1 MDTAVHYNRDF
12 IQIRACDNGGDTRL
26 PTLGKRCG
34 PVVVDMSM
42 TVHIRRIAPDDGA
55 RLRGVRLAALRD
67 APESFWQTVAAE
79 SARPPEDWTAR
90 ALRNSAGDA
99 HATFLL
105 ETGGDPIGMVEVH
118 QPSLAPEFRELAGMW
133 VGPAVRGTGAAD
145 ALLDTAVN
153 WARTAGAIGI
163 RLWVIPTN
171 TAAVRLYTRHGFEL
185 VGDLQRDTD
194 DPAGKVYM
202 PMLLT
207 LDKEAAASPT
217 FTTRAR
223 APWTDESG

>member
-1 MDTAVHYNRDF
+1 M
-12 IQIRACDNGGDTRL
+12 QIGGYTRL
-26 PTLGKRCG
+26 PALGKRCG

-42 TVHIRRIAPDDGA
+42 TVHVRRIAPDDGA

-67 APESFWQTVAAE
+67 APESFWQTVAGE
-79 SARPPEDWTAR
+79 SALPPEDWTAR

-105 ETGGDPIGMVEVH
+105 ETGGDPIGMVEAH

-133 VGPAVRGTGAAD
+133 VAPAVRGTGAAY
-145 ALLDTAVN
+145 ALLETALN
-153 WARTAGAIGI
+153 WARTVGAIGV

-171 TAAVRLYTRHGFEL
+171 TAAVRFYTRHGFEP
-185 VGDLQRDTD
+185 VGDLQPDTD

-207 LDKEAAASPT
+207 LDEEAAASPT
-217 FTTRAR
+217 FITRAR